1 MTTKLNVDAIPDNSV
16 DSSKLVSSSI
26 KTINNTSL
34 LGSGNISL
42 ITASDVATTSMSGL
56 MSYTD
61 KGRLDTLHT
70 QYRGFTMPQAYGE
83 VTDNPTPQWMHLLDF
98 SMGTI
103 HESFIVDVYW
113 GDGYNG
119 LAYQNEWW
127 RIFIKRGWQATAGAT
142 HTVGVTVHIFGGA
155 KDANSTAK
163 VICSA
168 AGVGQLWLCCSSLYM
183 NGMYR
188 YLLNCDH
195 STPDITITHV
205 CSFQK
210 DAPSFDGYVEQDL
223 KVSLMADTTDT
234 VAAANKWATART
246 LSLTGSVTG
255 SATID
260 GSGNVSLA
268 TTTNHTHSYLP
279 LSGGTITKNVFA
291 PLIIERSGSAGF
303 AGIGFQNTNGRL
315 GYISLTGSKDGQFIR
330 TCGSDTN
337 KDYTILDT
345 SSTSVDA
352 STGNFTINSINPV
365 SKMTQGDTI
374 ADNTDLLMSYKSGFS
389 TSGYEN
395 RVYKK
400 KASLLYDYVSS
411 KISSSGNAST
421 ATKLATARTVSGG
434 VLDKWSFT
442 FDGSGN
448 VTASNSMYYCTINS
462 NSKAN
467 YPYHRIASINVTGS
481 YADPTL
487 ILLISENYTGG
498 GYGIVR
504 VDLRTNNS
512 ATAVSSAR
520 TYWLVRSNLSAD
532 CIQVGLYNVWGATY
546 LDVFFY
552 TTKAYIRTIARVLS
566 SGNGANLSRN
576 YTLYNSYEANDSTT
590 TSKGTDSSECY
601 ASIAAAGQEIHGQAY
616 TNDPIVA
623 DLGGVVNQA
632 NYLVTARTL
641 QVNLASTAAAS
652 FNGSA
657 NASIGVTG
665 KLPVANGGT
674 GLATLTSGYALIGN
688 GTSAVSLR
696 AISNNTSVGV
706 CGVNPNLMTVNHLAY
721 WNGAYSGTNSN
732 LNYCKSGTIIGS
744 NGGTMSGALTVNALL
759 TASSL
764 SVSGQASVGSLK
776 IGDATISWDSTN
788 SVLTVDKS
796 LYTGGED
803 NAYGVRWFYGVSPT
817 DPQFT
822 DGQTAL
828 LRIGNASYHQTLP
841 VQSLM
846 RGCLLDDDG
855 NVVEY
860 LSGSWLDHDLSGA
873 SGQVM
878 VEVPGTWWRFS
889 ESAWGAGVDRRAL
902 VSLEEFEG
910 AFYVPKFYVG
920 AYEASYDANSK
931 MQSAAGV
938 LPKVSQ
944 SLTAFR
950 TAARKRNTANT
961 KWNVLPYLQ
970 YKVLFWLYM
979 IEYANRNVQL
989 TFNSARDA
997 NGCKQGGLGIGVT
1010 NVPSWSAWTE
1020 FNNNCPFVVCGT
1032 SDSLGDESGDF
1043 QKDAAD
1049 YTNGDKTLTT
1059 SDSLVH
1065 IPRYRGIENLFGH
1078 IYKFIDGIRVYPATD
1093 KTVRPVYTMD
1103 DPAKF
1108 AAGDSSVSGWSN
1120 IGNESGTQGFTKK
1133 LIFGAKGEIMAS
1145 VVGGGSSTYWAD
1157 YHYADGT
1164 GLKAVLCGGA
1174 HFGSH
1179 AGLGVSRSDLAPS
1192 HAHASIGSRLC
1203 FLP

>member
-34 LGSGNISL
+34 LGSGDISL

-70 QYRGFTMPQAYGE
+70 QYRGFTIPQGYGK
-83 VTDNPTPQWMHLLDF
+83 VTDNPTPLWMHLLDF
-98 SMGTI
+98 NIGSL
-103 HESFIVDVYW
+103 HESIIVDVYW

-119 LAYQNEWW
+119 RANQNEWW
-127 RIFIKRGWQATAGAT
+127 RIFIKRGWQSTASATA
-142 HTVGVTVHIFGGA
+142 TVGVTVHIFGGE
-155 KDANSTAK
+155 KDDNSTAK
-163 VICSA
+163 VICNA

-183 NGMYR
+183 NGKYR

-195 STPDITITHV
+195 DTPDITVTNV

-210 DAPSFDGYVEQDL
+210 DSPSLDGYIEQAL

-234 VAAANKWATART
+234 VAAADKW
-246 LSLTGSVTG
+246 
-255 SATID
+255 
-260 GSGNVSLA
+260 
-268 TTTNHTHSYLP
+268 
-279 LSGGTITKNVFA
+279 
-291 PLIIERSGSAGF
+291 
-303 AGIGFQNTNGRL
+303 
-315 GYISLTGSKDGQFIR
+315 
-330 TCGSDTN
+330 
-337 KDYTILDT
+337 
-345 SSTSVDA
+345 
-352 STGNFTINSINPV
+352 
-365 SKMTQGDTI
+365 
-374 ADNTDLLMSYKSGFS
+374 
-389 TSGYEN
+389 
-395 RVYKK
+395 
-400 KASLLYDYVSS
+400 
-411 KISSSGNAST
+411 
-421 ATKLATARTVSGG
+421 ATARTVSGG

-442 FDGSGN
+442 FDGSKD
-448 VTASNSMYYCTINS
+448 VTASNSIYACTMNS
-462 NSKAN
+462 GSKAN
-467 YPYHRIASINVTGS
+467 YPYHRIASINVTRS
-481 YADPTL
+481 YSDSTL
-487 ILLISENYTGG
+487 ILLISENYVNG

-504 VDLRTNNS
+504 IDLRTDNS
-512 ATAVSSAR
+512 ETVVSSAR
-520 TYWLVRSNLSAD
+520 TYWLVRSNLSAN
-532 CIQVGLYNVWGATY
+532 CIQLGLYNVWRATY

-552 TTKAYIRTIARVLS
+552 TTKAYIRATARVLS
-566 SGNGANLSRN
+566 SGYGASLCRS
-576 YTLYNSYEANDSTT
+576 YTLYDSYEDGDSTS
-590 TSKGTDSSECY
+590 TSKGTNSYECY
-601 ASIAAAGQEIHGQAY
+601 ASIAAAGQEIHGQDY

-623 DLGGVVNQA
+623 DLGGIVNHA
-632 NYLVTARTL
+632 NYLVTSRTL

-665 KLPVANGGT
+665 ILPVANGGT
-674 GLATLTSGYALIGN
+674 GLSTLTSGYALIGN

-706 CGVNPNLMTVNHLAY
+706 CGVNSNLMTVNHLAY
-721 WNGAYSGTNSN
+721 WNGAYGGTNNTSSNLAYCVKGAFGSFAVKSSLAFSELTSKPTTLSGYGITDGLRSVTQPTDSNVFVTAVSTDGTAITYTKSYTKKSLSAVGTSGWTDLTTAKLIIPDMSFIAYWNGAYSGTTSN

-788 SVLTVDKS
+788 SILTVDKS

-828 LRIGNASYHQTLP
+828 LRIGNATYHQTLP

-920 AYEASYDANSK
+920 AYEASYDANNK

-1010 NVPSWSAWTE
+1010 NVSSWSAWTE
-1020 FNNNCPFVVCGT
+1020 FNNNGPFVVCGT

-1049 YTNGDKTLTT
+1049 YTNGEKTLTT
-1059 SDSLVH
+1059 NDSLVH
-1065 IPRYRGIENLFGH
+1065 IPRYRGIENIFGH
-1078 IYKFIDGIRVYPATD
+1078 IWTFIDGIRVYPATSAS
-1093 KTVRPVYTMD
+1093 VRPVYTTD
-1103 DPAKF
+1103 DPSKF

-1120 IGNESGTQGFTKK
+1120 IGNESGTQAYVKK

-1145 VVGGGSSTYWAD
+1145 VVGGGSTTYWAD
-1157 YHYADGT
+1157 YHYAGGS
-1164 GLKAVLCGGA
+1164 GLKAVLFGGGA
-1174 HFGSH
+1174 HYGSP
-1179 AGLGVSRSDLAPS
+1179 AGLGASHSNFAPS
-1192 HAHASIGSRLC
+1192 YAYSSIGSRLC